1 MKILKIL
8 QKIYIPKIDLIMIK
22 NEVVYILKIPQQIY
36 IQIDQIMIRC
46 KIVYIV

>member
-1 MKILKIL
+1 MKILK
-8 QKIYIPKIDLIMIK
+8 KIYIPIDLIMIK